1 MGFKNFSLGRR
12 TPAADAATS
21 LAGGPDEPGVAYAAG
36 PEPAPVPPAAAGL
49 GATPLEHLGRW
60 LGRMPFASQ
69 QRLLTVGVVVSLV
82 ALLGSVYLDN
92 RIANNAAAQIEVA
105 GDMLMHSQRLGK
117 AVPVA
122 LLGNAQAFTQLRQ
135 SRDALSGD
143 LKALQQGS
151 DEKRVRATTGAAEPL
166 LQAAMQS
173 WLRSEK
179 SAADVLAQQPV
190 LTTIGQTLQ
199 IFNASNPELLEAAEQ
214 VAAIKLQS
222 GANAREVAASAQL
235 VMLTQRLGKNLN
247 EFLAGEGVNPETAFL
262 LGKDTNT
269 FRETLDGLLNGS
281 EALRLS
287 AAADEETRG
296 YLQQL
301 SQRFE
306 AVQKTTQTILQ
317 NLPGLI
323 AAKRAQQQI
332 FNDNEA
338 LRAELSALQRAYAES
353 ARSRPL
359 TLGATVV
366 SAALTLLCLVGLAA
380 LYLRDSRMRAL
391 EAEARERE
399 AEARRLDE
407 KRNNDNTQKAILQ
420 LMNELQDIADG
431 DLTRQATVTED
442 ITGAIADSV
451 NYTVEELRELVGRVQ
466 QTAGEVTQASGQVQA
481 TSTQLVSTT
490 EEQSRQIRQTGESVV
505 EMADR
510 ITQVSRGA
518 AESANVARA
527 SLSAAEQGQEA
538 VQNAIAGMNDIREQI
553 QETSK
558 RIKRLGESSQEIGE
572 IVELISDI
580 TEQTNVL
587 ALNAAIQAASAGE
600 AGRGFSVVAEEVQRL
615 AERSGEATKQI
626 GALIRTIQTDTQDA
640 VHAMERS
647 TQGVVEGARL
657 SDHAG
662 AALVEIGRVSRQLAE
677 LIEQISQSTSHEA
690 DLATTVARHIE
701 RILQVTEQTTTGTR
715 QTAQSVRQLTLLS
728 EELRNSVSRFK
739 IA

>member
-1 MGFKNFSLGRR
+1 MGFKMFNLGRQAQAGSAAALAVDAAAAPGTR
-12 TPAADAATS
+12 STPARRFPGRLSS
-21 LAGGPDEPGVAYAAG
+21 L
-36 PEPAPVPPAAAGL
+36 
-49 GATPLEHLGRW
+49 
-60 LGRMPFASQ
+60 PFASQ
-69 QRLLTVGVVVSLV
+69 QRALTAGVVLSLA
-82 ALLGSVYLDN
+82 ALLASVYFDN
-92 RIANNAAAQIEVA
+92 RVANNAATQIEIA
-105 GDMLMHSQRLGK
+105 GDMLMHSQRLAK

-122 LLGNAQAFTQLRQ
+122 LLGNAQATTQLRE
-135 SRDALSGD
+135 SKSELAAD
-143 LKALQQGS
+143 LQALQGGS
-151 DEKRVRATTGAAEPL
+151 DTKHVRATSGTAAPL
-166 LQAAMQS
+166 LDQAMES
-173 WLRSEK
+173 WRRTEK
-179 SAADVLAQQPV
+179 SAGDILAQQPT

-199 IFNASNPELLEAAEQ
+199 IFNASNPELLESAEQ

-269 FRETLDGLLNGS
+269 FRETLDGLMNGS

-287 AAADEETRG
+287 AAGDAETRG

-301 SQRFE
+301 SQRFD

-338 LRAELSALQRAYAES
+338 LRGELSALQAAYSEG
-353 ARSRPL
+353 ARMRPL
-359 TLGATVV
+359 TLGATIV
-366 SAALTLLCLVGLAA
+366 SALLTLLFLVGLAA
-380 LYLRDSRMRAL
+380 LYLRDSRARTL

-407 KRNNDNTQKAILQ
+407 KRNNDANQKAILQ

-466 QTAGEVTQASGQVQA
+466 QTAGEVTQASSQVQD
-481 TSTQLVSTT
+481 TSIELVAAS

-527 SLSAAEQGQEA
+527 SLAAAEQGQYA
-538 VQNAIAGMNDIREQI
+538 VQNAIVGMNDIREQI
-553 QETSK
+553 QDTSK

-647 TQGVVEGARL
+647 TQGVVEGAKL
-657 SDHAG
+657 SDNAG

-677 LIEQISQSTSHEA
+677 LIEQISQNTSHEA
-690 DLATTVARHIE
+690 GLATAMARNIE
-701 RILQVTEQTTTGTR
+701 GILQVTEQTSSGTR
-715 QTAQSVRQLTLLS
+715 QTALSVRQLTLLT
-728 EELRNSVSRFK
+728 EELRNSVLRFK

>member
-1 MGFKNFSLGRR
+1 
-12 TPAADAATS
+12 
-21 LAGGPDEPGVAYAAG
+21 
-36 PEPAPVPPAAAGL
+36 
-49 GATPLEHLGRW
+49 
-60 LGRMPFASQ
+60 MPFSSQ

-92 RIANNAAAQIEVA
+92 RIANNAAAQIEIA

-135 SRDALSGD
+135 SKDALAGD
-143 LKALQQGS
+143 LKALQEGS
-151 DEKRVRATTGAAEPL
+151 DEQRVRATTGAAEPL
-166 LQAAMQS
+166 LESAMQS
-173 WLRSEK
+173 WKRSEK

-190 LTTIGQTLQ
+190 LNTIGQTLQ
-199 IFNASNPELLEAAEQ
+199 IFNASNPELLESAEQ

-301 SQRFE
+301 LQRFE

-338 LRAELSALQRAYAES
+338 LRGELSALQRAYAQS
-353 ARSRPL
+353 ARVRPV

-366 SAALTLLCLVGLAA
+366 SAAMTLLCLVALAA
-380 LYLRDSRMRAL
+380 LYLRDSRTRAL
-391 EAEARERE
+391 ERGAR
-399 AEARRLDE
+399 ARGRVPPPGRKAQQRQHPE
-407 KRNNDNTQKAILQ
+407 AILQ

-466 QTAGEVTQASGQVQA
+466 QTAGEVTQASGQVQS

-527 SLSAAEQGQEA
+527 SLSAAEQGQQA
-538 VQNAIAGMNDIREQI
+538 VQNAITGMNDIREQI

-657 SDHAG
+657 SDNAG

-715 QTAQSVRQLTLLS
+715 QTAQSVRQLTLLT

>member
-1 MGFKNFSLGRR
+1 MGFKKISLGRR
-12 TPAADAATS
+12 KAAADAA
-21 LAGGPDEPGVAYAAG
+21 
-36 PEPAPVPPAAAGL
+36 AGL
-49 GATPLEHLGRW
+49 VGDRAGAAPSVRTAPRADGLGRTPLEAVSAL
-60 LGRMPFASQ
+60 LSRMPFSSQ
-69 QRLLTVGVVVSLV
+69 QRALTIGVVVSLV
-82 ALLGSVYLDN
+82 ALLGSVYMDN
-92 RIANNAAAQIEVA
+92 RIANNAAAQIEIS

-117 AVPVA
+117 AAPVA
-122 LLGNAQAFTQLRQ
+122 LLGNMQAFTQLRQ
-135 SRDALSGD
+135 SKEALAAD
-143 LKALQQGS
+143 LQALQAGS
-151 DEKRVRATTGAAEPL
+151 DDRHVRATTGEAQPL
-166 LQAAMQS
+166 LETAISS
-173 WLRSEK
+173 WKRSEK
-179 SAADVLAQQPV
+179 SAADVLAQQAV

-199 IFNASNPELLEAAEQ
+199 VFNASNPELLEAAEQ
-214 VAAIKLQS
+214 VAALKLQS
-222 GANAREVAASAQL
+222 GSNAREVAASAQL

-247 EFLAGEGVNPETAFL
+247 EFLSGEGVNPETAFL

-281 EALRLS
+281 EALRLN
-287 AAADEETRG
+287 AATDAETRG

-301 SQRFE
+301 SQRFD

-332 FNDNEA
+332 FNDNES
-338 LRAELSALQRAYAES
+338 LRGELSALQKSYSEG
-353 ARSRPL
+353 ARFRPV
-359 TLGATVV
+359 TLGAMLV
-366 SAALTLLCLVGLAA
+366 SALATLLCLAGLAS
-380 LYLRDSRMRAL
+380 LYLRDSRLRAV

-399 AEARRLDE
+399 AEARRLEE
-407 KRNNDNTQKAILQ
+407 KRNNDTTQKAILQ

-466 QTAGEVTQASGQVQA
+466 QTAGEVTLASGQVQA
-481 TSTQLVSTT
+481 TSNQLATTT

-505 EMADR
+505 DMADR

-527 SLSAAEQGQEA
+527 SLTAAEQGQQA

-600 AGRGFSVVAEEVQRL
+600 AGRGFTVVAEEVQRL

-640 VHAMERS
+640 VQAMERS

-657 SDHAG
+657 SDNAG
-662 AALVEIGRVSRQLAE
+662 AALQEIGRVSRQLAE
-677 LIEQISQSTSHEA
+677 LIEQISRSTSHEA
-690 DLATTVARHIE
+690 DLAGGVARHIE
-701 RILQVTEQTTTGTR
+701 RILQATEQTTAGTR
-715 QTAQSVRQLTLLS
+715 QTANSVRDLTQLT

>member
-1 MGFKNFSLGRR
+1 MGFKKISLGRR
-12 TPAADAATS
+12 TPTAK
-21 LAGGPDEPGVAYAAG
+21 
-36 PEPAPVPPAAAGL
+36 AAAGL
-49 GATPLEHLGRW
+49 VKGQGAAFADGAASAPARADGLGRTPFEQASAW
-60 LGRMPFASQ
+60 LGRMPFSSQ
-69 QRLLTVGVVVSLV
+69 QRVLTAGVVVSLLG
-82 ALLGSVYLDN
+82 LLGSVYLDN
-92 RIANNAAAQIEVA
+92 RIANNAAAQIQIA

-122 LLGNAQAFTQLRQ
+122 LLGNAQAFKQLRQ
-135 SRDALSGD
+135 SKEALATD
-143 LKALQQGS
+143 LQALEQGS
-151 DEKRVRATTGAAEPL
+151 DEKHVRATSGAAAPL
-166 LQAAMQS
+166 LETAMSS
-173 WLRSEK
+173 WKRSEK
-179 SAADVLAQQPV
+179 SAADVLAQQAV
-190 LTTIGQTLQ
+190 LTTIGHTLQ
-199 IFNASNPELLEAAEQ
+199 IFNASNPELLESAEQ
-214 VAAIKLQS
+214 VAAIKLQT
-222 GANAREVAASAQL
+222 GANSREVAASAQL

-247 EFLAGEGVNPETAFL
+247 EFLSGEGVNPETAFL

-287 AAADEETRG
+287 AATDPETRG

-332 FNDNEA
+332 FNDNEG
-338 LRAELSALQRAYAES
+338 LRGELDALQHAYAES
-353 ARSRPL
+353 ARFRPV
-359 TLGATVV
+359 TLGATVI
-366 SAALTLLCLVGLAA
+366 SALLTLLCLAGLAA

-399 AEARRLDE
+399 ADARRLDE
-407 KRNNDNTQKAILQ
+407 KRNNDATQKAILQ

-481 TSTQLVSTT
+481 TSNQLVATT

-505 EMADR
+505 DMADR

-527 SLSAAEQGQEA
+527 SLSAAEQGQVA
-538 VQNAIAGMNDIREQI
+538 VQNAIAGMNDIRDQI

-600 AGRGFSVVAEEVQRL
+600 AGRGFTVVAEEVQRL

-657 SDHAG
+657 SDNAG
-662 AALVEIGRVSRQLAE
+662 TALQEIGRVSRQLAE

-690 DLATTVARHIE
+690 ELATTVARHIE
-701 RILQVTEQTTTGTR
+701 RILKVTEQTSTGTR
-715 QTAQSVRQLTLLS
+715 QTAQSVRQLTLLT
-728 EELRNSVSRFK
+728 EELRNSVLRFR

>member
-12 TPAADAATS
+12 GPVAAAAEMAVNAGAPAARSTPAERIADR
-21 LAGGPDEPGVAYAAG
+21 
-36 PEPAPVPPAAAGL
+36 
-49 GATPLEHLGRW
+49 LGRI
-60 LGRMPFASQ
+60 PFASQ
-69 QRLLTVGVVVSLV
+69 QRALTGGVMLSLV
-82 ALLGSVYLDN
+82 ALLVSVYADN
-92 RIANNAAAQIEVA
+92 REANNGAAQIEIA
-105 GDMLMHSQRLGK
+105 GDMLMHSQRLAK

-135 SRDALSGD
+135 SREELAGD
-143 LKALQQGS
+143 LQALQNGS
-151 DEKRVRATTGAAEPL
+151 DTKHVRASSGAAVPL
-166 LQAAMQS
+166 LEKATES
-173 WLRSEK
+173 WRRTEK
-179 SAADVLAQQPV
+179 SAGDVLAQLPT
-190 LTTIGQTLQ
+190 LITIGQTLQ
-199 IFNASNPELLEAAEQ
+199 IFNASNPELLESAEQ

-287 AAADEETRG
+287 AAGDAETRT

-301 SQRFE
+301 SQRFD

-338 LRAELSALQRAYAES
+338 LRGELSQLQAAYAEG
-353 ARSRPL
+353 ARVRPL
-359 TLGATVV
+359 TLGATIV
-366 SAALTLLCLVGLAA
+366 SAALTLLFLAGLAA
-380 LYLRDSRMRAL
+380 LYLRDSRAKAL
-391 EAEARERE
+391 EAEAREHE
-399 AEARRLDE
+399 ADARRLDE
-407 KRNNDNTQKAILQ
+407 KRNNDATQKAILQ

-431 DLTRQATVTED
+431 DLTKQATVTED

-466 QTAGEVTQASGQVQA
+466 QTAGEVTQASGQVQD
-481 TSTQLVSTT
+481 TSIELVAAS

-527 SLSAAEQGQEA
+527 SLAAAEQGQHA
-538 VQNAIAGMNDIREQI
+538 VQNAILGMNDIREQI
-553 QETSK
+553 QDTSK

-647 TQGVVEGARL
+647 TQGVVEGAKL
-657 SDHAG
+657 SDNAG

-677 LIEQISQSTSHEA
+677 LIEQISQTTSHEA
-690 DLATTVARHIE
+690 GLATAVARNIE
-701 RILQVTEQTTTGTR
+701 GILQVTEQTSSGTR
-715 QTAQSVRQLTLLS
+715 QTALSVRQLTLLT
-728 EELRNSVSRFK
+728 EELRNSVLRFK

>member
-1 MGFKNFSLGRR
+1 MGFKTFSQGRR
-12 TPAADAATS
+12 TAAAEAAAEAAGHGGAVAGTHAAT
-21 LAGGPDEPGVAYAAG
+21 G
-36 PEPAPVPPAAAGL
+36 GL
-49 GATPLEHLGRW
+49 GRTPMDKITEW
-60 LGRMPFASQ
+60 LAHIPFSSQ
-69 QRLLTVGVVVSLV
+69 QRALTVGVVVSLV
-82 ALLGSVYLDN
+82 ALLTSVYLDN
-92 RIANNAAAQIEVA
+92 RQANNGAAQIEIA

-135 SRDALSGD
+135 SKEELAADLLALKDGSG
-143 LKALQQGS
+143 
-151 DEKRVRATTGAAEPL
+151 EKHVRATSGAAEPL
-166 LQAAMQS
+166 LETATTS
-173 WLRSEK
+173 WKRTEK
-179 SAADVLAQQPV
+179 NAADVLAQQPI

-214 VAAIKLQS
+214 VAAIKLQA

-269 FRETLDGLLNGS
+269 FRETLDGLLGGS

-287 AAADEETRG
+287 AATDPETRS
-296 YLQQL
+296 YLEQL

-306 AVQKTTQTILQ
+306 AVQSTTQTILQ

-338 LRAELSALQRAYAES
+338 LRGELASLQSAYAES
-353 ARSRPL
+353 ARFRPV
-359 TLGATVV
+359 TLGATIV
-366 SAALTLLCLVGLAA
+366 SALLTLLCLAGLAA
-380 LYLRDSRMRAL
+380 LYLRDSRVRAL

-399 AEARRLDE
+399 AESRRLDE
-407 KRNNDNTQKAILQ
+407 KRNNDATQKAILQ

-466 QTAGEVTQASGQVQA
+466 QTAGEVTQASGQVQE
-481 TSTQLVSTT
+481 TSNELASTT

-527 SLSAAEQGQEA
+527 SLAAAEQGQQA

-553 QETSK
+553 QDTSK

-657 SDHAG
+657 SDNAG

-677 LIEQISQSTSHEA
+677 LIEQISQTTSHEA
-690 DLATTVARHIE
+690 GLATNVAHHIE
-701 RILQVTEQTTTGTR
+701 HILQVTEETTAGTR
-715 QTAQSVRQLTLLS
+715 QTAHSVRQLTALT

>member
-1 MGFKNFSLGRR
+1 MGFKMFSLGRQA
-12 TPAADAATS
+12 PAAGAAELAADAA
-21 LAGGPDEPGVAYAAG
+21 AA
-36 PEPAPVPPAAAGL
+36 PSTRSTPAETL
-49 GATPLEHLGRW
+49 SGR
-60 LGRMPFASQ
+60 LSRIPFASQ
-69 QRLLTVGVVVSLV
+69 QRALTIGVVLSLA
-82 ALLGSVYLDN
+82 ALLASVYFDN
-92 RIANNAAAQIEVA
+92 READNGAAQIEIA
-105 GDMLMHSQRLGK
+105 GDMLMHSQRLAK

-135 SRDALSGD
+135 SKSELAGD
-143 LKALQQGS
+143 LQALQNGS
-151 DEKRVRATTGAAEPL
+151 DAKHVRATGAAAAPL
-166 LQAAMQS
+166 LEKAMES
-173 WLRSEK
+173 WQRTEK
-179 SAADVLAQQPV
+179 SAGDVLAQQPT

-199 IFNASNPELLEAAEQ
+199 IFNASNPELLESAEQ

-269 FRETLDGLLNGS
+269 FRETLDGLMNGS

-287 AAADEETRG
+287 AAGDAETRG

-301 SQRFE
+301 SQRFD

-338 LRAELSALQRAYAES
+338 LRGELSALQAAYAQG
-353 ARSRPL
+353 ARVRPL
-359 TLGATVV
+359 TLGATIV
-366 SAALTLLCLVGLAA
+366 SALLTLLFLAGLAA
-380 LYLRDSRMRAL
+380 LYLRDSRARTL

-407 KRNNDNTQKAILQ
+407 KRNNDATQKAILQ

-431 DLTRQATVTED
+431 DLTKQATVTED

-466 QTAGEVTQASGQVQA
+466 QTAGEVTQASGQVQD
-481 TSTQLVSTT
+481 TSTELVAAS

-527 SLSAAEQGQEA
+527 SLAAAEQGQHA
-538 VQNAIAGMNDIREQI
+538 VQNAIVGMNDIREQI
-553 QETSK
+553 QDTSK

-647 TQGVVEGARL
+647 TQGVVEGAKL
-657 SDHAG
+657 SDNAG

-677 LIEQISQSTSHEA
+677 LIEQISQTTSHEA
-690 DLATTVARHIE
+690 GLATAVARNIE
-701 RILQVTEQTTTGTR
+701 GILQVTEQTSSGTR
-715 QTAQSVRQLTLLS
+715 QTALSVRQLTLLT
-728 EELRNSVSRFK
+728 EELRNSVLRFK

>member
-1 MGFKNFSLGRR
+1 MGFKMFSLGRQA
-12 TPAADAATS
+12 PAAGAAELAADAA
-21 LAGGPDEPGVAYAAG
+21 AA
-36 PEPAPVPPAAAGL
+36 PSKRSTPAETL
-49 GATPLEHLGRW
+49 SGR
-60 LGRMPFASQ
+60 LSRIPFASQ
-69 QRLLTVGVVVSLV
+69 QRALTTGVVVSLA
-82 ALLGSVYLDN
+82 ALLASVYFDN
-92 RIANNAAAQIEVA
+92 REANNGAAQIEIA
-105 GDMLMHSQRLGK
+105 GDMLMHSQRLAK

-135 SRDALSGD
+135 SKSELAGD
-143 LKALQQGS
+143 LQALQNGS
-151 DEKRVRATTGAAEPL
+151 DAKHVRATGAAAAPL
-166 LQAAMQS
+166 LEKAMES
-173 WLRSEK
+173 WQRTEK
-179 SAADVLAQQPV
+179 SAGDVLAQQPT

-199 IFNASNPELLEAAEQ
+199 IFNASNPELLESAEQ

-269 FRETLDGLLNGS
+269 FRETLDGLINGS

-287 AAADEETRG
+287 AAGDAETRG

-301 SQRFE
+301 SQRFD

-338 LRAELSALQRAYAES
+338 LRGELSALQAAYAQG
-353 ARSRPL
+353 ARMRPL
-359 TLGATVV
+359 TLGATIV
-366 SAALTLLCLVGLAA
+366 SALLTLLFLAGLAA
-380 LYLRDSRMRAL
+380 LYLRDSRARTL

-407 KRNNDNTQKAILQ
+407 KRNNDATQKAILQ

-431 DLTRQATVTED
+431 DLTKQATVTED

-466 QTAGEVTQASGQVQA
+466 QTAGEVTQASGQVQD
-481 TSTQLVSTT
+481 TSTELVAAS
-490 EEQSRQIRQTGESVV
+490 EEQSRRIRQTGESVV

-527 SLSAAEQGQEA
+527 SLAAAEQGQHA
-538 VQNAIAGMNDIREQI
+538 VQNAIVGMNDIREQI
-553 QETSK
+553 QDTSK

-647 TQGVVEGARL
+647 TQGVVEGAKL
-657 SDHAG
+657 SDNAG

-677 LIEQISQSTSHEA
+677 LIEQISQTTSHEA
-690 DLATTVARHIE
+690 GLATAVARNIE
-701 RILQVTEQTTTGTR
+701 GILQVTEQTSSGTR
-715 QTAQSVRQLTLLS
+715 QTALSVRQLTLLT
-728 EELRNSVSRFK
+728 EELRNSVLRFK

>member
-1 MGFKNFSLGRR
+1 MGIKKISLGRR
-12 TPAADAATS
+12 
-21 LAGGPDEPGVAYAAG
+21 G
-36 PEPAPVPPAAAGL
+36 AAAGAAQAPA
-49 GATPLEHLGRW
+49 GIGPGSVFAQRKGQNGLGRTPVEQMSSW
-60 LGRMPFASQ
+60 LTRMPFASQ
-69 QRLLTVGVVVSLV
+69 QRVLTGGVVVSLL
-82 ALLGSVYLDN
+82 ALLASVYLDN
-92 RIANNAAAQIEVA
+92 RQATNGAAQIEIA
-105 GDMLMHSQRLGK
+105 GNMLMHSQRLGK

-135 SRDALSGD
+135 SKEELAAD
-143 LKALQQGS
+143 LQALQDGS
-151 DEKRVRATTGAAEPL
+151 DERHVRATTGAAQPL
-166 LQAAMQS
+166 LDRAIES
-173 WLRSEK
+173 WKRSEK
-179 SAADVLAQQPV
+179 SAGDVLAQQPI
-190 LTTIGQTLQ
+190 LTQIGQTLQ

-214 VAAIKLQS
+214 VAAIKLQAGS
-222 GANAREVAASAQL
+222 NAREVAASAQL

-247 EFLAGEGVNPETAFL
+247 EFLSGEGVNPETAFL

-281 EALRLS
+281 EPLRLS
-287 AAADEETRG
+287 AAADAETRT

-332 FNDNEA
+332 FNENEA
-338 LRAELSALQRAYAES
+338 LRGELGTLQTAYAEA
-353 ARSRPL
+353 ARFRPW
-359 TLGATVV
+359 TLGAMIV
-366 SAALTLLCLVGLAA
+366 SALATLLFLGGLAA
-380 LYLRDSRMRAL
+380 LYLRDSRLRAV
-391 EAEARERE
+391 EAESRERE
-399 AEARRLDE
+399 AEARRMEE
-407 KRNNDNTQKAILQ
+407 KRTNDATQKAILQ

-466 QTAGEVTQASGQVQA
+466 QTAGEVQTASSQVQE
-481 TSTQLVSTT
+481 TSVQLAATT

-527 SLSAAEQGQEA
+527 SLSAAEQGQHA

-657 SDHAG
+657 SDNAG

-677 LIEQISQSTSHEA
+677 LIEQISQTTSHEA
-690 DLATTVARHIE
+690 DLATNVARHIE
-701 RILQVTEQTTTGTR
+701 GILQVTAQTTAGTR
-715 QTAQSVRQLTLLS
+715 HTASSVRQLTALT

>member
-1 MGFKNFSLGRR
+1 MGFKMFSLGRQA
-12 TPAADAATS
+12 PAAGAAELAADAA
-21 LAGGPDEPGVAYAAG
+21 AA
-36 PEPAPVPPAAAGL
+36 PSKRSTPAETL
-49 GATPLEHLGRW
+49 SGR
-60 LGRMPFASQ
+60 LSRIPFASQ
-69 QRLLTVGVVVSLV
+69 QRALTTGVVVSLA
-82 ALLGSVYLDN
+82 ALLASVYFDN
-92 RIANNAAAQIEVA
+92 REANNGAAQIEIA
-105 GDMLMHSQRLGK
+105 GDMLMHSQRLAK

-135 SRDALSGD
+135 SKSELAGD
-143 LKALQQGS
+143 LQALQNGS
-151 DEKRVRATTGAAEPL
+151 DAKHVRATGAAAAPL
-166 LQAAMQS
+166 LEKAMES
-173 WLRSEK
+173 WQRTEK
-179 SAADVLAQQPV
+179 SAGDVLAQQPT

-199 IFNASNPELLEAAEQ
+199 IFNASNPELLESAEQ

-269 FRETLDGLLNGS
+269 FRETLDGLINGS

-287 AAADEETRG
+287 AAGDAETRG

-301 SQRFE
+301 SQRFD

-338 LRAELSALQRAYAES
+338 LRGELSELQAAYAQG
-353 ARSRPL
+353 ARMRPL
-359 TLGATVV
+359 TLGATIV
-366 SAALTLLCLVGLAA
+366 SALLTLLFLAGLAA
-380 LYLRDSRMRAL
+380 LYLRDSRARTL

-407 KRNNDNTQKAILQ
+407 KRNNDATQKAILQ

-431 DLTRQATVTED
+431 DLTKQATVTED

-466 QTAGEVTQASGQVQA
+466 QTAGEVTQASGQVQD
-481 TSTQLVSTT
+481 TSTELVAAS

-527 SLSAAEQGQEA
+527 SLAAAEQGQHA
-538 VQNAIAGMNDIREQI
+538 VQNAIVGMNDIREQI
-553 QETSK
+553 QDTSK

-647 TQGVVEGARL
+647 TQGVVEGAKL
-657 SDHAG
+657 SDNAG

-677 LIEQISQSTSHEA
+677 LIEQISQTTSHEA
-690 DLATTVARHIE
+690 GLATAVARNIE
-701 RILQVTEQTTTGTR
+701 GILQVTEQTSSGTR
-715 QTAQSVRQLTLLS
+715 QTALSVRQLTLLT
-728 EELRNSVSRFK
+728 EELRNSVLRFK

>member
-1 MGFKNFSLGRR
+1 MGFKNISLGRR
-12 TPAADAATS
+12 APVAAAAEMAVNAAAPADRSTPAGRIADRLS
-21 LAGGPDEPGVAYAAG
+21 
-36 PEPAPVPPAAAGL
+36 
-49 GATPLEHLGRW
+49 RI
-60 LGRMPFASQ
+60 PFASQ
-69 QRLLTVGVVVSLV
+69 QRALTGGVVLSLV
-82 ALLGSVYLDN
+82 ALLASVYADN
-92 RIANNAAAQIEVA
+92 REANNGAAQIEIA
-105 GDMLMHSQRLGK
+105 GDMLMHSQRLAK

-122 LLGNAQAFTQLRQ
+122 LLGNAQGFAQLRQ
-135 SRDALSGD
+135 SKAELAGD
-143 LKALQQGS
+143 LQSLQNGNG
-151 DEKRVRATTGAAEPL
+151 EKHVRATGGAAAPL
-166 LQAAMQS
+166 LEKAIES
-173 WLRSEK
+173 WRRTEK
-179 SAADVLAQQPV
+179 SAGDVLAQQPT

-199 IFNASNPELLEAAEQ
+199 IFNASNPELLESAEQ
-214 VAAIKLQS
+214 VAALKLQG

-281 EALRLS
+281 EALRL
-287 AAADEETRG
+287 AATGDAETRT

-301 SQRFE
+301 SQRFD

-338 LRAELSALQRAYAES
+338 LRGELSQLQAAYAEG
-353 ARSRPL
+353 ARVRPL
-359 TLGATVV
+359 TLGATIV
-366 SAALTLLCLVGLAA
+366 SAVLTLLFLAGLAA
-380 LYLRDSRMRAL
+380 LYLRDSRVRAR

-399 AEARRLDE
+399 ADARRLEE
-407 KRNNDNTQKAILQ
+407 KRTNDATQKAILQ

-431 DLTRQATVTED
+431 DLTKQATVTED

-466 QTAGEVTQASGQVQA
+466 LTAGEVTQASGQVQD
-481 TSTQLVSTT
+481 TSTQLVAAS

-527 SLSAAEQGQEA
+527 SLAAAEQGQYA

-553 QETSK
+553 QDTSK

-647 TQGVVEGARL
+647 TQGVVEGAKL
-657 SDHAG
+657 SDNAG

-677 LIEQISQSTSHEA
+677 LIEQISQTTSHEA
-690 DLATTVARHIE
+690 GLATAVARNIE
-701 RILQVTEQTTTGTR
+701 GILQVTEQTSSGTR
-715 QTAQSVRQLTLLS
+715 QTALSVRQLTLLT
-728 EELRNSVSRFK
+728 EELRNSVLRFK

>member
-1 MGFKNFSLGRR
+1 MGLKNFSLGRQ
-12 TPAADAATS
+12 TPAADAAG
-21 LAGGPDEPGVAYAAG
+21 AMAAQ
-36 PEPAPVPPAAAGL
+36 APQSTVMAAARADGL
-49 GATPLEHLGRW
+49 GLTPIEQVSGW
-60 LGRMPFASQ
+60 LQSMPFNSR
-69 QRLLTVGVVVSLV
+69 QRTLSIGLVVSLA

-92 RIANNAAAQIEVA
+92 RQANNGAAQIQIS
-105 GDMLMHSQRLGK
+105 GDMLMHSQRLAK

-122 LLGNAQAFTQLRQ
+122 LLGNPQAFTQLKQ
-135 SRDALSGD
+135 SKDQLAGD
-143 LKALQQGS
+143 LKALHDGS
-151 DEKRVRATTGAAEPL
+151 DDKHVRATGGDALPL
-166 LQAAMQS
+166 LDTAIKT
-173 WLRSEK
+173 WTRSEK
-179 SAADVLAQQPV
+179 SAADIIAQEPT
-190 LTTIGQTLQ
+190 LTTVGKTLQ
-199 IFNASNPELLEAAEQ
+199 VFNASNPELLESAEQ
-214 VAAIKLQS
+214 VAAAKLQS
-222 GANAREVAASAQL
+222 GANTREVAASAQL

-287 AAADEETRG
+287 PTTDPDTRA
-296 YLQQL
+296 YLKQL
-301 SQRFE
+301 SERFE
-306 AVQKTTQTILQ
+306 SVQKTTQTILK

-332 FNDNEA
+332 FNDSEG
-338 LRAELSALQRAYAES
+338 LRTDLAALQNAYGES
-353 ARSRPL
+353 ARFRPL
-359 TLGATVV
+359 TLTATVV
-366 SAALTLLCLVGLAA
+366 SALATLLCLGALAA
-380 LYLRDSRMRAL
+380 LYLRDSRVRAL

-399 AEARRLDE
+399 AESRRLDE
-407 KRNNDNTQKAILQ
+407 KRNNDTTQKAILQ

-466 QTAGEVTQASGQVQA
+466 MTSEEVTQASGQVQQ
-481 TSTQLVSTT
+481 TSDELASTT

-527 SLSAAEQGQEA
+527 SLSAAEQGQLA

-657 SDHAG
+657 SDNAG

-677 LIEQISQSTSHEA
+677 LIEQISQTTSHEA
-690 DLATTVARHIE
+690 DLASNVARHIE
-701 RILQVTEQTTTGTR
+701 RILEVTEQTSSGTR
-715 QTAQSVRQLTLLS
+715 QTAQSVRQLNTLT
-728 EELRNSVSRFK
+728 EELRNSVLRFK

>member
-1 MGFKNFSLGRR
+1 MGFKKISLGRR
-12 TPAADAATS
+12 TPAAS
-21 LAGGPDEPGVAYAAG
+21 
-36 PEPAPVPPAAAGL
+36 AAAGL
-49 GATPLEHLGRW
+49 VEDRAGAGMRGNGLGRTPVDAVAAW
-60 LGRMPFASQ
+60 LERMPFSSQ
-69 QRLLTVGVVVSLV
+69 QRALTIGVVVSLV
-82 ALLGSVYLDN
+82 ALLGSVYMDN
-92 RIANNAAAQIEVA
+92 RIANNAAAQIEVS

-117 AVPVA
+117 AAPVA
-122 LLGNAQAFTQLRQ
+122 LLGNVQAFTQLRQ
-135 SRDALSGD
+135 SKEALAED
-143 LKALQQGS
+143 LQALLAGS
-151 DEKRVRATTGAAEPL
+151 DAKQVRATTGAAQPL
-166 LQAAMQS
+166 LETAISS
-173 WLRSEK
+173 WKRSEK

-199 IFNASNPELLEAAEQ
+199 VFNASNPELLEAAEQ
-214 VAAIKLQS
+214 VAALKLQS
-222 GANAREVAASAQL
+222 GSNSREVAASAQL

-247 EFLAGEGVNPETAFL
+247 EFLSGEGVNPETAFL

-281 EALRLS
+281 EALRLN
-287 AAADEETRG
+287 AASDAETRS

-301 SQRFE
+301 SQRFD

-338 LRAELSALQRAYAES
+338 LRGELSALQKAYAEA
-353 ARSRPL
+353 ARYRPV

-366 SAALTLLCLVGLAA
+366 SALMTLLCLAGLAA
-380 LYLRDSRMRAL
+380 LYLRDSRLRAL

-399 AEARRLDE
+399 AETRRLEE
-407 KRNNDNTQKAILQ
+407 KRNNDTTQKAILQ

-466 QTAGEVTQASGQVQA
+466 QTAGEVTLASGQVQA
-481 TSTQLVSTT
+481 TSNQLAATT

-505 EMADR
+505 DMADR

-527 SLSAAEQGQEA
+527 SLTAAEQGQQA

-600 AGRGFSVVAEEVQRL
+600 AGRGFTVVAEEVQRL

-657 SDHAG
+657 SDNAG
-662 AALVEIGRVSRQLAE
+662 TALQEIGRVSRQLAE
-677 LIEQISQSTSHEA
+677 LIEQISRSTSHEA
-690 DLATTVARHIE
+690 DLAGGVARHIE
-701 RILQVTEQTTTGTR
+701 RILQATEQTTAGTR
-715 QTAQSVRQLTLLS
+715 QTASSVRELTQLT

>member
-1 MGFKNFSLGRR
+1 MGFKRFRLGRQ
-12 TPAADAATS
+12 AQ
-21 LAGGPDEPGVAYAAG
+21 VAQAAG
-36 PEPAPVPPAAAGL
+36 MAVDGAAVAPALATPGGL
-49 GATPLEHLGRW
+49 GTTPVERVAAW
-60 LGRMPFASQ
+60 LRNVPFASQ
-69 QRLLTVGVVVSLV
+69 QRALTIGLVVSLA

-92 RIANNAAAQIEVA
+92 RQANNGAAQIEIA
-105 GDMLMHSQRLGK
+105 GDTLMHSQRLAK
-117 AVPVA
+117 AVPNA
-122 LLGNAQAFTQLRQ
+122 LLGNPQAFVQLRQ
-135 SRDALSGD
+135 SREQLAAD
-143 LKALQQGS
+143 LQALQEGS
-151 DEKRVRATTGAAEPL
+151 AERNVRATSGAAEPL
-166 LQAAMQS
+166 LQTAIDS
-173 WLRSEK
+173 WKRSEK
-179 SAADVLAQQPV
+179 SAGDVLAQKPT

-199 IFNASNPELLEAAEQ
+199 IFNASNPELLESAEQ

-287 AAADEETRG
+287 AAGDAETRS
-296 YLQQL
+296 YLEQL
-301 SQRFE
+301 SQRFD
-306 AVQKTTQTILQ
+306 AVQKTTQTILG

-338 LRAELSALQRAYAES
+338 LRGDLAALQGAYVQA
-353 ARSRPL
+353 ARSRPA
-359 TLGATVV
+359 TLAATVA
-366 SAALTLLCLVGLAA
+366 SALLTLLCLGGLVA
-380 LYLRDSRMRAL
+380 LYLRDSRVRAS
-391 EAEARERE
+391 EAEAREHE

-407 KRNNDNTQKAILQ
+407 KRNNDGTQKAILQ

-451 NYTVEELRELVGRVQ
+451 NYTVEELRELVRRVQ
-466 QTAGEVTQASGQVQA
+466 QTAGEVSQASDQMQE
-481 TSTQLVSTT
+481 TSTHLAAAA

-527 SLSAAEQGQEA
+527 SLSAAEQGQHA

-553 QETSK
+553 QDTSK

-647 TQGVVEGARL
+647 TQGVVEGAKL
-657 SDHAG
+657 SDNAG
-662 AALVEIGRVSRQLAE
+662 AALQEIGRVSRQLAE
-677 LIEQISQSTSHEA
+677 LIEQISQTTSHEA
-690 DLATTVARHIE
+690 GLAGAVARNIE
-701 RILQVTEQTTTGTR
+701 SILQVTEETSAGTR
-715 QTAQSVRQLTLLS
+715 QTSVSVRQLTLLT

-739 IA
+739 IG

>member
-1 MGFKNFSLGRR
+1 MGFKKISLGRR
-12 TPAADAATS
+12 KPAADAA
-21 LAGGPDEPGVAYAAG
+21 
-36 PEPAPVPPAAAGL
+36 AGL
-49 GATPLEHLGRW
+49 VGDPAGAAPSASTAPRADGLGRTPLEAVSAL
-60 LGRMPFASQ
+60 LSRMPFSSQ
-69 QRLLTVGVVVSLV
+69 QRALTIGVVVSLV
-82 ALLGSVYLDN
+82 ALLGSVYMDN
-92 RIANNAAAQIEVA
+92 RIANNAAAQIEIS

-117 AVPVA
+117 AAPVA
-122 LLGNAQAFTQLRQ
+122 LLGNMQAFTQLRQ
-135 SRDALSGD
+135 SKEALAAD
-143 LKALQQGS
+143 LQALQAGS
-151 DEKRVRATTGAAEPL
+151 DDRHVRATTGEAQPL
-166 LQAAMQS
+166 LETAISS
-173 WLRSEK
+173 WKRSEK
-179 SAADVLAQQPV
+179 SAADVLAQQAV

-199 IFNASNPELLEAAEQ
+199 VFNASNPELLEAAEQ
-214 VAAIKLQS
+214 VAALKLQS
-222 GANAREVAASAQL
+222 GSNAREVAASAQL

-247 EFLAGEGVNPETAFL
+247 EFLSGEGVNPETAFL

-281 EALRLS
+281 EALRLN
-287 AAADEETRG
+287 AATDAETRG

-301 SQRFE
+301 SQRFD

-332 FNDNEA
+332 FNDNES
-338 LRAELSALQRAYAES
+338 LRGELSALQKSYSEG
-353 ARSRPL
+353 ARFRPV
-359 TLGATVV
+359 TLGAMLV
-366 SAALTLLCLVGLAA
+366 SALATLLCLAGLAS
-380 LYLRDSRMRAL
+380 LYLRDSRLRAV

-399 AEARRLDE
+399 AEARRLEE
-407 KRNNDNTQKAILQ
+407 KRNNDTTQKAILQ

-466 QTAGEVTQASGQVQA
+466 QTAGEVTLASGQVQA
-481 TSTQLVSTT
+481 TSNQLATTT

-505 EMADR
+505 DMADR

-527 SLSAAEQGQEA
+527 SLTAAEQGQQA

-600 AGRGFSVVAEEVQRL
+600 AGRGFTVVAEEVQRL

-657 SDHAG
+657 SDNAG
-662 AALVEIGRVSRQLAE
+662 AALQEIGRVSRQLAE
-677 LIEQISQSTSHEA
+677 LIEQISRSTSHEA
-690 DLATTVARHIE
+690 DLAGGVARHIE
-701 RILQVTEQTTTGTR
+701 RILQATEQTTAGTR
-715 QTAQSVRQLTLLS
+715 QTANSVRDLTQLT

>member
-1 MGFKNFSLGRR
+1 MGFKMFSLGRQA
-12 TPAADAATS
+12 PAAGAAELAADAA
-21 LAGGPDEPGVAYAAG
+21 AA
-36 PEPAPVPPAAAGL
+36 PSTRSTPAETL
-49 GATPLEHLGRW
+49 SGR
-60 LGRMPFASQ
+60 LSRIPFASQ
-69 QRLLTVGVVVSLV
+69 QRALTTGVVVSLA
-82 ALLGSVYLDN
+82 ALLASVYFDN
-92 RIANNAAAQIEVA
+92 REANNGAAQIEIA
-105 GDMLMHSQRLGK
+105 GDMLMHSQRLAK

-135 SRDALSGD
+135 SKSELADD
-143 LKALQQGS
+143 LQALQNGS
-151 DEKRVRATTGAAEPL
+151 DAKHVRATGAAAAPL
-166 LQAAMQS
+166 LEKAMES
-173 WLRSEK
+173 WQRTEK
-179 SAADVLAQQPV
+179 SAGDVLAQQPT

-199 IFNASNPELLEAAEQ
+199 IFNASNPELLESAEQ

-269 FRETLDGLLNGS
+269 FRETLDGLMNGS

-287 AAADEETRG
+287 AAGDAETRG

-301 SQRFE
+301 SQRFD

-338 LRAELSALQRAYAES
+338 LRGELSALQAAYAQG
-353 ARSRPL
+353 ARMRPL
-359 TLGATVV
+359 TLGATIV
-366 SAALTLLCLVGLAA
+366 SALLTLLFLAGLAA
-380 LYLRDSRMRAL
+380 LYLRDSRARTL

-407 KRNNDNTQKAILQ
+407 KRNNDVTQKAILQ

-431 DLTRQATVTED
+431 DLTKQATVTED

-466 QTAGEVTQASGQVQA
+466 QTAGEVTQASGQVQD
-481 TSTQLVSTT
+481 TSTELVAAS

-527 SLSAAEQGQEA
+527 SLAAAEQGQHA
-538 VQNAIAGMNDIREQI
+538 VQNAIVGMNGIREQI
-553 QETSK
+553 QDTSK

-647 TQGVVEGARL
+647 TQGVVEGAKL
-657 SDHAG
+657 SDNAG

-677 LIEQISQSTSHEA
+677 LIEQISQTTSHEA
-690 DLATTVARHIE
+690 GLATAVARNIE
-701 RILQVTEQTTTGTR
+701 GILQVTEQTSSGTR
-715 QTAQSVRQLTLLS
+715 QTALSVRQLTLLT
-728 EELRNSVSRFK
+728 EELRNSVLRFK

>member
-1 MGFKNFSLGRR
+1 MGFKMFNLGRQAQVASAAEPAVNAAAAPGTR
-12 TPAADAATS
+12 STPARRFTDRLS
-21 LAGGPDEPGVAYAAG
+21 RL
-36 PEPAPVPPAAAGL
+36 
-49 GATPLEHLGRW
+49 
-60 LGRMPFASQ
+60 PFASQ
-69 QRLLTVGVVVSLV
+69 QRALTAGVVLSLT
-82 ALLGSVYLDN
+82 ALLASVYFDN
-92 RIANNAAAQIEVA
+92 REANNGAAQIEIA
-105 GDMLMHSQRLGK
+105 GDMLMHSQRLAK

-122 LLGNAQAFTQLRQ
+122 LLGNLQAFTQLRQ
-135 SRDALSGD
+135 SKSELAGD
-143 LKALQQGS
+143 LQALQNGS
-151 DEKRVRATTGAAEPL
+151 DAKHVRATGGAAAPL
-166 LQAAMQS
+166 LEKAMES
-173 WLRSEK
+173 WQRTEK
-179 SAADVLAQQPV
+179 SAGDVLAQQPT

-199 IFNASNPELLEAAEQ
+199 IFNASNPELLESAEQ

-269 FRETLDGLLNGS
+269 FRETLDGLMNGS

-287 AAADEETRG
+287 AAGDAETRG

-301 SQRFE
+301 SQRFD

-338 LRAELSALQRAYAES
+338 LRGELSALQAAYAEG
-353 ARSRPL
+353 ARVRPL
-359 TLGATVV
+359 TLGATIV
-366 SAALTLLCLVGLAA
+366 SALLTLLFLAGLAA
-380 LYLRDSRMRAL
+380 LYLRDSRARTL

-407 KRNNDNTQKAILQ
+407 KRNNDATQKAILQ

-431 DLTRQATVTED
+431 DLTKQATVTED

-466 QTAGEVTQASGQVQA
+466 QTAGEVTQASSQVQD
-481 TSTQLVSTT
+481 TSTELVAAS

-527 SLSAAEQGQEA
+527 SLAAAEQGQYA
-538 VQNAIAGMNDIREQI
+538 VQNAIVGMNDIREQI
-553 QETSK
+553 QDTSK

-647 TQGVVEGARL
+647 TQGVVEGAKL
-657 SDHAG
+657 SDNAG

-677 LIEQISQSTSHEA
+677 LIEQISQTTSHEA
-690 DLATTVARHIE
+690 GLATAVARNIE
-701 RILQVTEQTTTGTR
+701 GILHVTEQTSSGTR
-715 QTAQSVRQLTLLS
+715 QTALSVRQLTLLT
-728 EELRNSVSRFK
+728 EELRNSVLRFK

>member
-1 MGFKNFSLGRR
+1 MGFKMFNLGRQAQMASAAEPAVNAAAAPGTR
-12 TPAADAATS
+12 STPARRFSDRLS
-21 LAGGPDEPGVAYAAG
+21 RL
-36 PEPAPVPPAAAGL
+36 
-49 GATPLEHLGRW
+49 
-60 LGRMPFASQ
+60 PFASQ
-69 QRLLTVGVVVSLV
+69 QRALTAGVVLSLT
-82 ALLGSVYLDN
+82 ALLVSVYFDN
-92 RIANNAAAQIEVA
+92 REANNGAAQIEIA
-105 GDMLMHSQRLGK
+105 GDMLMHSQRLAK

-135 SRDALSGD
+135 SKSELAGD
-143 LKALQQGS
+143 LQALKSGS
-151 DEKRVRATTGAAEPL
+151 DAKHVRATGEAAAPL
-166 LQAAMQS
+166 LEKAMES
-173 WLRSEK
+173 WQRTEK
-179 SAADVLAQQPV
+179 SAGDVLAQQPT

-199 IFNASNPELLEAAEQ
+199 IFNASNPELLESAEQ

-269 FRETLDGLLNGS
+269 FRETLDGLMNGS

-287 AAADEETRG
+287 AAGDAETRG

-301 SQRFE
+301 SQRFD

-338 LRAELSALQRAYAES
+338 LRGELSALQAAYAEG
-353 ARSRPL
+353 ARVRPL
-359 TLGATVV
+359 TLGATIV
-366 SAALTLLCLVGLAA
+366 SALLTLLFLAGLAA
-380 LYLRDSRMRAL
+380 LYLRDSRARTL

-407 KRNNDNTQKAILQ
+407 KRNNDATQKAILQ

-431 DLTRQATVTED
+431 DLTKQATVTED

-466 QTAGEVTQASGQVQA
+466 QTAGEVTQASSQVQD
-481 TSTQLVSTT
+481 TSTELVAAS

-527 SLSAAEQGQEA
+527 SLAAAEQGQHA
-538 VQNAIAGMNDIREQI
+538 VQNAIVGMNDIREQI
-553 QETSK
+553 QDTSK

-647 TQGVVEGARL
+647 TQGVVEGAKL
-657 SDHAG
+657 SDNAG
-662 AALVEIGRVSRQLAE
+662 AALMEIGRVSRQLAE
-677 LIEQISQSTSHEA
+677 LIEQISQTTSHEA
-690 DLATTVARHIE
+690 GLATAVARNIE
-701 RILQVTEQTTTGTR
+701 GILQVTEQTSSGTR
-715 QTAQSVRQLTLLS
+715 QTALSVRQLTLLT
-728 EELRNSVSRFK
+728 EELRNSVLRFK

>member
-1 MGFKNFSLGRR
+1 MGFKKISLGSRK
-12 TPAADAATS
+12 PAADAA
-21 LAGGPDEPGVAYAAG
+21 AGLVEDRAGAAAAG
-36 PEPAPVPPAAAGL
+36 MRAAGL
-49 GATPLEHLGRW
+49 GRSPVDAVSSWLE
-60 LGRMPFASQ
+60 RMPFSSQ
-69 QRLLTVGVVVSLV
+69 QRGLTIGVVVSLV
-82 ALLGSVYLDN
+82 ALLGSVYMDN
-92 RIANNAAAQIEVA
+92 RIANNAAAQIEVS

-117 AVPVA
+117 AAPVA
-122 LLGNAQAFTQLRQ
+122 LLGNVQAFTQLRQ
-135 SRDALSGD
+135 SKEALAED
-143 LKALQQGS
+143 LQALLAGS
-151 DEKRVRATTGAAEPL
+151 VEKQVRATTGAAQPL
-166 LQAAMQS
+166 LETAIGS
-173 WLRSEK
+173 WKRSEK

-199 IFNASNPELLEAAEQ
+199 VFNASNPELLEAAEQ
-214 VAAIKLQS
+214 VAALKLQS
-222 GANAREVAASAQL
+222 GSNAREVAASAQL

-247 EFLAGEGVNPETAFL
+247 EFLSGEGVNPETAFL

-281 EALRLS
+281 EALRLN
-287 AAADEETRG
+287 AATDAETRG

-301 SQRFE
+301 SERFD

-338 LRAELSALQRAYAES
+338 LRGELSALQKAYAEA
-353 ARSRPL
+353 ARFRPV

-366 SAALTLLCLVGLAA
+366 SALMTLLCLAGLAA
-380 LYLRDSRMRAL
+380 LYLRDSRLRTL

-399 AEARRLDE
+399 AETRRLEE
-407 KRNNDNTQKAILQ
+407 KRNNDTTQKAILQ

-466 QTAGEVTQASGQVQA
+466 QTAGEVTLASGQVQA
-481 TSTQLVSTT
+481 TSNQLATTT

-505 EMADR
+505 DMADR

-527 SLSAAEQGQEA
+527 SLTAAEQGQQA

-553 QETSK
+553 QDTSK

-657 SDHAG
+657 SDNAG
-662 AALVEIGRVSRQLAE
+662 AALQEIGRVSRQLAE
-677 LIEQISQSTSHEA
+677 LIEQISRSTSHEA
-690 DLATTVARHIE
+690 DLAGGVARHIE
-701 RILQVTEQTTTGTR
+701 RILQATEHTTAGTR
-715 QTAQSVRQLTLLS
+715 QTANSVRELTQLT

>member
-1 MGFKNFSLGRR
+1 MGFKKISLGSRK
-12 TPAADAATS
+12 PAA
-21 LAGGPDEPGVAYAAG
+21 E
-36 PEPAPVPPAAAGL
+36 AAAGL
-49 GATPLEHLGRW
+49 VEDRAGAAAAGMRAGGLGRSPVDAVSSW
-60 LGRMPFASQ
+60 LERMPFSSQ
-69 QRLLTVGVVVSLV
+69 QRALTIGVVVSLV
-82 ALLGSVYLDN
+82 ALLGSVYMDN
-92 RIANNAAAQIEVA
+92 RIANNAAAQIEVS

-117 AVPVA
+117 AAPVA
-122 LLGNAQAFTQLRQ
+122 LLGNVQAFTQLRQ
-135 SRDALSGD
+135 SKEALAED
-143 LKALQQGS
+143 LQALLAGS
-151 DEKRVRATTGAAEPL
+151 AEKQVRATTGAAQPL
-166 LQAAMQS
+166 LETAISS
-173 WLRSEK
+173 WKRSEK

-199 IFNASNPELLEAAEQ
+199 VFNASNPELLEAAEQ
-214 VAAIKLQS
+214 VAALKLQS
-222 GANAREVAASAQL
+222 GSNAREVAASAQL

-247 EFLAGEGVNPETAFL
+247 EFLSGEGVNPETAFL

-281 EALRLS
+281 EALRLN
-287 AAADEETRG
+287 AATDAETRG

-301 SQRFE
+301 SQRFD
-306 AVQKTTQTILQ
+306 AVQKTTQAILQ

-338 LRAELSALQRAYAES
+338 LRGELSALQKAYAEA
-353 ARSRPL
+353 ARFRPV

-366 SAALTLLCLVGLAA
+366 SALLTLLCLAGLAA
-380 LYLRDSRMRAL
+380 LYLRDSRLRTL

-399 AEARRLDE
+399 AETRRLEE
-407 KRNNDNTQKAILQ
+407 KRNNDTTQKAILQ

-466 QTAGEVTQASGQVQA
+466 QTAGEVTLASGQVQA
-481 TSTQLVSTT
+481 TSNQLATTT

-505 EMADR
+505 DMADR

-527 SLSAAEQGQEA
+527 SLTAAEQGQQA

-553 QETSK
+553 QDTSK

-657 SDHAG
+657 SDNAG
-662 AALVEIGRVSRQLAE
+662 AALQEIGRVSRQLAE
-677 LIEQISQSTSHEA
+677 LIEQISRSTSHEA
-690 DLATTVARHIE
+690 DLAGGVARHIE
-701 RILQVTEQTTTGTR
+701 RILQATEHTTAGTR
-715 QTAQSVRQLTLLS
+715 QTANSVRELTQLT

>member
-1 MGFKNFSLGRR
+1 MGIKKMSLGRR
-12 TPAADAATS
+12 T
-21 LAGGPDEPGVAYAAG
+21 
-36 PEPAPVPPAAAGL
+36 AAAGAAAEAVAPRRSVFAKGSA
-49 GATPLEHLGRW
+49 GADKGGLGRTPVEQLSGW
-60 LGRMPFASQ
+60 LSRMPFASQ
-69 QRLLTVGVVVSLV
+69 QRTLTVGVVVSLV
-82 ALLGSVYLDN
+82 ALLASVYLDN
-92 RIANNAAAQIEVA
+92 RQATNGAAQIEIA
-105 GDMLMHSQRLGK
+105 GNMLMHSQRLGK

-135 SRDALSGD
+135 SKEQLTAD
-143 LKALQQGS
+143 LLALQNGS
-151 DEKRVRATTGAAEPL
+151 DEKHVSATTGTAIPL
-166 LQAAMQS
+166 LETAMNS
-173 WLRSEK
+173 WKRSEK
-179 SAADVLAQQPV
+179 SAGDVLAQQPI

-214 VAAIKLQS
+214 VAAIKLQAGS
-222 GANAREVAASAQL
+222 NAREVAASAQL

-247 EFLAGEGVNPETAFL
+247 EFLSGEGVNPETAFL

-269 FRETLDGLLNGS
+269 FRETLDGLMNGS
-281 EALRLS
+281 DALRLT
-287 AAADEETRG
+287 AATDAETRS

-338 LRAELSALQRAYAES
+338 LRGELSTLQTAYS
-353 ARSRPL
+353 DGARYRPW
-359 TLGATVV
+359 TLGATIV
-366 SAALTLLCLVGLAA
+366 SALSTLIFLAGLAA
-380 LYLRDSRMRAL
+380 LYLRDSRVRAL

-407 KRNNDNTQKAILQ
+407 KRNNDATQKAILQ

-451 NYTVEELRELVGRVQ
+451 NYTVEELKELVGRVQ
-466 QTAGEVTQASGQVQA
+466 QTAVDVQQASSQVQE
-481 TSTQLVSTT
+481 TSVQLAATT

-527 SLSAAEQGQEA
+527 SLAAAEQGQQA
-538 VQNAIAGMNDIREQI
+538 VENAITGMNGIRDQI

-657 SDHAG
+657 SDNAG

-677 LIEQISQSTSHEA
+677 LIEQISQTTSHEA
-690 DLATTVARHIE
+690 GLATNVARHIDG
-701 RILQVTEQTTTGTR
+701 ILQVTAQTTSGTR
-715 QTAQSVRQLTLLS
+715 QTATSVRQLTALT

>member
-1 MGFKNFSLGRR
+1 MGFKMFSLGRQA
-12 TPAADAATS
+12 PAAGAAELAADAA
-21 LAGGPDEPGVAYAAG
+21 AA
-36 PEPAPVPPAAAGL
+36 PSTRSTPAETL
-49 GATPLEHLGRW
+49 SGR
-60 LGRMPFASQ
+60 LSRIPFASQ
-69 QRLLTVGVVVSLV
+69 QRALTTGVVVSLA
-82 ALLGSVYLDN
+82 ALLASVYFDN
-92 RIANNAAAQIEVA
+92 REANNGAAQIEIA
-105 GDMLMHSQRLGK
+105 GDMLMHSQRLAK

-135 SRDALSGD
+135 SKSELAGD
-143 LKALQQGS
+143 LQALQNGS
-151 DEKRVRATTGAAEPL
+151 DAKHVRATGAAAAPL
-166 LQAAMQS
+166 LEKAMES
-173 WLRSEK
+173 WQRTEK
-179 SAADVLAQQPV
+179 SAGDVLAQQPT

-199 IFNASNPELLEAAEQ
+199 IFNASNPELLESAEQ

-269 FRETLDGLLNGS
+269 FRETLDGLMNGS

-287 AAADEETRG
+287 AAGDAETRG

-301 SQRFE
+301 SQRFD

-338 LRAELSALQRAYAES
+338 LRGELSALQAAYAQG
-353 ARSRPL
+353 ARMRPL
-359 TLGATVV
+359 TLGATIV
-366 SAALTLLCLVGLAA
+366 SALLTLLFLAGLAA
-380 LYLRDSRMRAL
+380 LYLRDSRARTL

-407 KRNNDNTQKAILQ
+407 KRNNDATQKAILQ

-431 DLTRQATVTED
+431 DLTKQATVTED

-466 QTAGEVTQASGQVQA
+466 QTAGEVTQASGQVQD
-481 TSTQLVSTT
+481 TSTELVAAS

-527 SLSAAEQGQEA
+527 SLAAAEQGQHA
-538 VQNAIAGMNDIREQI
+538 VQNAIVGMNDIREQI
-553 QETSK
+553 QDTSK

-647 TQGVVEGARL
+647 TQGVVEGAKL
-657 SDHAG
+657 SDNAG

-677 LIEQISQSTSHEA
+677 LIEQISQTTSHEA
-690 DLATTVARHIE
+690 GLATAVARNIE
-701 RILQVTEQTTTGTR
+701 GILQVTEQTSSGTR
-715 QTAQSVRQLTLLS
+715 QTALSVRQLTLLT
-728 EELRNSVSRFK
+728 EELRNSVLRFK

>member
-1 MGFKNFSLGRR
+1 MGFKMFSLGRQAPAAGAAELAVDAAAAPITR
-12 TPAADAATS
+12 STPAEKLS
-21 LAGGPDEPGVAYAAG
+21 
-36 PEPAPVPPAAAGL
+36 
-49 GATPLEHLGRW
+49 GR
-60 LGRMPFASQ
+60 LSRIPFASQ
-69 QRLLTVGVVVSLV
+69 QRALTAGVVLSLV
-82 ALLGSVYLDN
+82 ALLASVYFDN
-92 RIANNAAAQIEVA
+92 REANNGAAQIEIA
-105 GDMLMHSQRLGK
+105 GDMLMHSQRLAK

-135 SRDALSGD
+135 SKSELAGD
-143 LKALQQGS
+143 LQALQDGS
-151 DEKRVRATTGAAEPL
+151 EAKHVRATGAVAAPL
-166 LQAAMQS
+166 LEKAMES
-173 WLRSEK
+173 WQRTEK
-179 SAADVLAQQPV
+179 SAGDVLAQQPT

-199 IFNASNPELLEAAEQ
+199 IFNASNPELLESAEQ

-269 FRETLDGLLNGS
+269 FRETLDGLMNGS

-287 AAADEETRG
+287 AAGDAETRG

-301 SQRFE
+301 SQRFD

-338 LRAELSALQRAYAES
+338 LRGELSALQAAYAQG
-353 ARSRPL
+353 ARVRPL
-359 TLGATVV
+359 TLGATIV
-366 SAALTLLCLVGLAA
+366 SALLTLLFLAGLAA
-380 LYLRDSRMRAL
+380 LYLRDSRARTL

-407 KRNNDNTQKAILQ
+407 KRNNDATQKAILQ

-431 DLTRQATVTED
+431 DLTKQATVTED

-466 QTAGEVTQASGQVQA
+466 QTAGEVTQASGQVQD
-481 TSTQLVSTT
+481 TSTELVAAS

-527 SLSAAEQGQEA
+527 SLAAAEQGQHA
-538 VQNAIAGMNDIREQI
+538 VQNAIVGMNDIREQI
-553 QETSK
+553 QDTSK

-647 TQGVVEGARL
+647 TQGVVEGAKL
-657 SDHAG
+657 SDNAG

-677 LIEQISQSTSHEA
+677 LIEQISQTTSHEA
-690 DLATTVARHIE
+690 GLATAVARNIE
-701 RILQVTEQTTTGTR
+701 GILQVTEQTSSGTR
-715 QTAQSVRQLTLLS
+715 QTALSVRQLTLLT
-728 EELRNSVSRFK
+728 EELRNSVLRFK

>member
-1 MGFKNFSLGRR
+1 MGFKKISLGRR
-12 TPAADAATS
+12 KPAADAA
-21 LAGGPDEPGVAYAAG
+21 
-36 PEPAPVPPAAAGL
+36 AGL
-49 GATPLEHLGRW
+49 VGDRAGAASADARADRLGRSPVDAVSSW
-60 LGRMPFASQ
+60 LASMPFSSQ
-69 QRLLTVGVVVSLV
+69 QRSLTIGVVVSLV
-82 ALLGSVYLDN
+82 ALLGSVYMDN
-92 RIANNAAAQIEVA
+92 RIANNAAAQIEIS

-117 AVPVA
+117 AAPVA
-122 LLGNAQAFTQLRQ
+122 LLGNVQAFTQLRQ
-135 SRDALSGD
+135 SREALAED
-143 LKALQQGS
+143 LQALLAGS
-151 DEKRVRATTGAAEPL
+151 ADKQVRATTGAAQAL
-166 LQAAMQS
+166 LETAISS
-173 WLRSEK
+173 WKRSEK

-199 IFNASNPELLEAAEQ
+199 VFNASNPELLEAAEQ
-214 VAAIKLQS
+214 VAALKLQS
-222 GANAREVAASAQL
+222 GANSREVAASAQL

-247 EFLAGEGVNPETAFL
+247 EFLSGEGVNPETAFL

-281 EALRLS
+281 EALRLN
-287 AAADEETRG
+287 AATDAETRG

-301 SQRFE
+301 SQRFD

-338 LRAELSALQRAYAES
+338 LRGELSALQKSYAEA
-353 ARSRPL
+353 ARYRPV
-359 TLGATVV
+359 TLGAMLV
-366 SAALTLLCLVGLAA
+366 SALMTLLCLTGLAS
-380 LYLRDSRMRAL
+380 LYLRDSRLRAL
-391 EAEARERE
+391 EAEARERD
-399 AEARRLDE
+399 AEARRLEE
-407 KRNNDNTQKAILQ
+407 KRNNDTTQKAILQ

-466 QTAGEVTQASGQVQA
+466 QTAGEVTLASGQVQA
-481 TSTQLVSTT
+481 TSNQLATTT

-505 EMADR
+505 DMADR

-527 SLSAAEQGQEA
+527 SLTAAEQGQHA
-538 VQNAIAGMNDIREQI
+538 VQNAIAGMNDIRDQI

-600 AGRGFSVVAEEVQRL
+600 AGRGFTVVAEEVQRL

-657 SDHAG
+657 SDNAG
-662 AALVEIGRVSRQLAE
+662 AALQEIGRVSRQLAE
-677 LIEQISQSTSHEA
+677 LIEQISRSTSHEA
-690 DLATTVARHIE
+690 DLAGGVARHIE
-701 RILQVTEQTTTGTR
+701 RILQATEHTTAGTR
-715 QTAQSVRQLTLLS
+715 QTASSVRELTQLT

>member
-1 MGFKNFSLGRR
+1 MGFKNISLGRR
-12 TPAADAATS
+12 APVAAAAEVAVNAAAPADRSTPAERIADR
-21 LAGGPDEPGVAYAAG
+21 LA
-36 PEPAPVPPAAAGL
+36 
-49 GATPLEHLGRW
+49 RI
-60 LGRMPFASQ
+60 PFASQ
-69 QRLLTVGVVVSLV
+69 QRALTGGVVLSLV
-82 ALLGSVYLDN
+82 ALLASVYADN
-92 RIANNAAAQIEVA
+92 REANNGAAQIEIA
-105 GDMLMHSQRLGK
+105 GDMLMHSQRLAK

-122 LLGNAQAFTQLRQ
+122 LLGNAQGFTQLRQ
-135 SRDALSGD
+135 SKAELAGD
-143 LKALQQGS
+143 LQSLQNGS
-151 DEKRVRATTGAAEPL
+151 DEKHVRATGGAAAPL
-166 LQAAMQS
+166 LEKAIES
-173 WLRSEK
+173 WRRTEK
-179 SAADVLAQQPV
+179 SAGDVLAQQPT

-199 IFNASNPELLEAAEQ
+199 IFNASNPELLESAEQ
-214 VAAIKLQS
+214 VAAIKLQG

-281 EALRLS
+281 EALRL
-287 AAADEETRG
+287 AATGDAETRT

-301 SQRFE
+301 SQRFD

-338 LRAELSALQRAYAES
+338 LRGELSQLQSAYAEG
-353 ARSRPL
+353 ARVRPL
-359 TLGATVV
+359 TLGATIV
-366 SAALTLLCLVGLAA
+366 SAVLTLLFLAGLAA
-380 LYLRDSRMRAL
+380 LYLRDSRARAS
-391 EAEARERE
+391 EAEAREHE
-399 AEARRLDE
+399 AEARRLEE
-407 KRNNDNTQKAILQ
+407 KRNNDATQKAILQ

-466 QTAGEVTQASGQVQA
+466 QTAGEVTQASGQVQD
-481 TSTQLVSTT
+481 TSTQLVAAS

-527 SLSAAEQGQEA
+527 SLAAAEQGQHA

-553 QETSK
+553 QDTSK

-647 TQGVVEGARL
+647 TQGVVEGAKL
-657 SDHAG
+657 SDNAG

-677 LIEQISQSTSHEA
+677 LIEQISQTTSHEA
-690 DLATTVARHIE
+690 GLATAVARNIE
-701 RILQVTEQTTTGTR
+701 GILQVTEQTSSGTR
-715 QTAQSVRQLTLLS
+715 QTALSVRQLTLLT
-728 EELRNSVSRFK
+728 EELRNSVLRFK

>member
-1 MGFKNFSLGRR
+1 MGFKMFSLGRQA
-12 TPAADAATS
+12 PAAGAAELAADAA
-21 LAGGPDEPGVAYAAG
+21 AA
-36 PEPAPVPPAAAGL
+36 PSKRSTPAETL
-49 GATPLEHLGRW
+49 SGR
-60 LGRMPFASQ
+60 LSRIPFASQ
-69 QRLLTVGVVVSLV
+69 QRALTTGVVVSLA
-82 ALLGSVYLDN
+82 ALLASVYFDN
-92 RIANNAAAQIEVA
+92 REANNGAAQIEIA
-105 GDMLMHSQRLGK
+105 GDMLMHSQRLAK

-135 SRDALSGD
+135 SKSELAGD
-143 LKALQQGS
+143 LQALQNGS
-151 DEKRVRATTGAAEPL
+151 DAKHVRATGAAAAPL
-166 LQAAMQS
+166 LEKAMES
-173 WLRSEK
+173 WQRTEK
-179 SAADVLAQQPV
+179 TAGDVLAQQPT

-199 IFNASNPELLEAAEQ
+199 IFNASNPELLESAEQ

-269 FRETLDGLLNGS
+269 FRETLDGLINGS

-287 AAADEETRG
+287 AAGDAETRG

-301 SQRFE
+301 SQRFD

-338 LRAELSALQRAYAES
+338 LRGELSALQAAYAQG
-353 ARSRPL
+353 ARMRPL
-359 TLGATVV
+359 TLGATIV
-366 SAALTLLCLVGLAA
+366 SALLTLLFLAGLAA
-380 LYLRDSRMRAL
+380 LYLRDSRARTL

-407 KRNNDNTQKAILQ
+407 KRNNDATQKAILQ

-431 DLTRQATVTED
+431 DLTKQATVTED

-466 QTAGEVTQASGQVQA
+466 QTAGEVTQASGQVQD
-481 TSTQLVSTT
+481 TSTELVAAS

-527 SLSAAEQGQEA
+527 SLAAAEQGQHA
-538 VQNAIAGMNDIREQI
+538 VQNAIVGMNDIREQI
-553 QETSK
+553 QDTSK

-647 TQGVVEGARL
+647 TQGVVEGAKL
-657 SDHAG
+657 SDNAG

-677 LIEQISQSTSHEA
+677 LIEQISQTTSHEA
-690 DLATTVARHIE
+690 GLATAVARNIE
-701 RILQVTEQTTTGTR
+701 GILQVTEQTSSGTR
-715 QTAQSVRQLTLLS
+715 QTALSVRQLTLLT
-728 EELRNSVSRFK
+728 EELRNSVLRFK

>member
-1 MGFKNFSLGRR
+1 MVIKKISLGRR
-12 TPAADAATS
+12 TSAAGGAGGSANADAPHTS
-21 LAGGPDEPGVAYAAG
+21 VFAKAASKTG
-36 PEPAPVPPAAAGL
+36 GL
-49 GATPLEHLGRW
+49 GQSPAGQMSGW
-60 LGRMPFASQ
+60 LTNMPFASQ
-69 QRLLTVGVVVSLV
+69 QRALTAGVVVSLL
-82 ALLGSVYLDN
+82 ALLASVYLDN
-92 RIANNAAAQIEVA
+92 RQATNGAAQIEIT
-105 GDMLMHSQRLGK
+105 GNMLMHSQRLGK

-135 SRDALSGD
+135 SKEQMTAD
-143 LKALQQGS
+143 LLALQNGS
-151 DEKRVRATTGAAEPL
+151 DEMHVRATTGEAVPL
-166 LQAAMQS
+166 LDKAQTS
-173 WLRSEK
+173 WKRSEK
-179 SAADVLAQQPV
+179 SAADVLAQQPI

-214 VAAIKLQS
+214 VAAIKLQAGS
-222 GANAREVAASAQL
+222 NTREVAASAQL

-247 EFLAGEGVNPETAFL
+247 EFLSGEGVNPETAFL

-269 FRETLDGLLNGS
+269 FRETLDGLTNGS

-287 AAADEETRG
+287 PANDAETRT
-296 YLQQL
+296 YLKQL
-301 SQRFE
+301 SERFE

-338 LRAELSALQRAYAES
+338 LRGELSQLQTTYAEG
-353 ARSRPL
+353 ARFRPW
-359 TLGATVV
+359 TLGAMIA
-366 SAALTLLCLVGLAA
+366 SAVATLLCLAGLAA
-380 LYLRDSRMRAL
+380 LYLRDSRVRTL

-407 KRNNDNTQKAILQ
+407 KRNNDTTQKAILQ

-451 NYTVEELRELVGRVQ
+451 NYTVEELKELVGRVQ
-466 QTAGEVTQASGQVQA
+466 QTAGEVQTASSQVQE
-481 TSTQLVSTT
+481 TSVQLAATT
-490 EEQSRQIRQTGESVV
+490 EEQTRQIRQTGESVV

-527 SLSAAEQGQEA
+527 SLAAAEQGQNA
-538 VQNAIAGMNDIREQI
+538 VQNAIAGMNGIREQI

-640 VHAMERS
+640 VHAMEQS
-647 TQGVVEGARL
+647 TAGVVEGARL
-657 SDHAG
+657 SDNAG

-677 LIEQISQSTSHEA
+677 LIEQISQTTSHEA
-690 DLATTVARHIE
+690 GLATNVAHHIE
-701 RILQVTEQTTTGTR
+701 GILEVTAQTTAGTR
-715 QTAQSVRQLTLLS
+715 QTATSVRQLTALT
-728 EELRNSVSRFK
+728 EELRNSVLRFK

>member
-1 MGFKNFSLGRR
+1 MGIKKISLGRR
-12 TPAADAATS
+12 T
-21 LAGGPDEPGVAYAAG
+21 
-36 PEPAPVPPAAAGL
+36 AAAGVAAQAAAPRASMFAK
-49 GATPLEHLGRW
+49 GDAGQGGLGRSPVELMTGW
-60 LGRMPFASQ
+60 LSRMPFSSQ
-69 QRLLTVGVVVSLV
+69 QRALTVGVVVSLL
-82 ALLGSVYLDN
+82 ALLASVYLDN
-92 RIANNAAAQIEVA
+92 RQATNGAAQIEIA

-135 SRDALSGD
+135 SKEQLTAD
-143 LKALQQGS
+143 LLALQNGS
-151 DEKRVRATTGAAEPL
+151 DEKHVRATTGAAEPL
-166 LQAAMQS
+166 LEKAFSS
-173 WLRSEK
+173 WKRSEK
-179 SAADVLAQQPV
+179 SAADVLAQQPI

-214 VAAIKLQS
+214 VAAIKLQA
-222 GANAREVAASAQL
+222 GANTREVAASAQL

-247 EFLAGEGVNPETAFL
+247 EFLSGEGVNPETAFL

-269 FRETLDGLLNGS
+269 FRETLDGLMNGS

-287 AAADEETRG
+287 PANDAETRS

-338 LRAELSALQRAYAES
+338 LRGELSQLQSAYAEG
-353 ARSRPL
+353 ARLRPW
-359 TLGATVV
+359 TLGAMVL
-366 SAALTLLCLVGLAA
+366 SAIATLLCLAGLAA
-380 LYLRDSRMRAL
+380 LYLRDSRVRAL

-407 KRNNDNTQKAILQ
+407 KRNNDATQKAILQ

-451 NYTVEELRELVGRVQ
+451 NYTVEELKELVGRVQ
-466 QTAGEVTQASGQVQA
+466 QTAGEVQHASAQVQD
-481 TSTQLVSTT
+481 TSVQLAATT

-527 SLSAAEQGQEA
+527 SLAAAEQGQQA
-538 VQNAIAGMNDIREQI
+538 VQNAITGMNGIRDQI

-640 VHAMERS
+640 VHAMEQS

-657 SDHAG
+657 SDNAG
-662 AALVEIGRVSRQLAE
+662 AALLEIGRVSRQLAE
-677 LIEQISQSTSHEA
+677 LIEQISQTTSHEA
-690 DLATTVARHIE
+690 SLATNVAHHIE
-701 RILQVTEQTTTGTR
+701 GILQVTAQTTAGTR
-715 QTAQSVRQLTLLS
+715 QTAQSVRQLTALT

>member
-1 MGFKNFSLGRR
+1 MGFKMFSLGRQAPAAGAAELAVDAAAAPITR
-12 TPAADAATS
+12 STPAEKLS
-21 LAGGPDEPGVAYAAG
+21 
-36 PEPAPVPPAAAGL
+36 
-49 GATPLEHLGRW
+49 GR
-60 LGRMPFASQ
+60 LSRIPFASQ
-69 QRLLTVGVVVSLV
+69 QRALTAGVVLSLV
-82 ALLGSVYLDN
+82 ALLASVYFDN
-92 RIANNAAAQIEVA
+92 REANNGAAQIEIA
-105 GDMLMHSQRLGK
+105 GDMLMHSQRLAK

-135 SRDALSGD
+135 SKSELAGD
-143 LKALQQGS
+143 LQALQAGS
-151 DEKRVRATTGAAEPL
+151 EAKHVRATGAVAAPL
-166 LQAAMQS
+166 LEKAMES
-173 WLRSEK
+173 WQRTEK
-179 SAADVLAQQPV
+179 SAGDVLAQQPT

-199 IFNASNPELLEAAEQ
+199 IFNASNPELLESAEQ

-269 FRETLDGLLNGS
+269 FRETLDGLMNGS

-287 AAADEETRG
+287 AAGDAETRG

-301 SQRFE
+301 SQRFD

-338 LRAELSALQRAYAES
+338 LRGELSALQAAYAQG
-353 ARSRPL
+353 ARVRPL
-359 TLGATVV
+359 TLGATIV
-366 SAALTLLCLVGLAA
+366 SALLTLLFLAGLAA
-380 LYLRDSRMRAL
+380 LYLRDSRARTL

-407 KRNNDNTQKAILQ
+407 KRNNDATQKAILQ

-431 DLTRQATVTED
+431 DLTKQATVTED

-466 QTAGEVTQASGQVQA
+466 QTAGEVTQASGQVQD
-481 TSTQLVSTT
+481 TSTELVAAS

-527 SLSAAEQGQEA
+527 SLAAAEQGQHA
-538 VQNAIAGMNDIREQI
+538 VQNAIVGMNDIREQI
-553 QETSK
+553 QDTSK

-647 TQGVVEGARL
+647 TQGVVEGAKL
-657 SDHAG
+657 SDNAG

-677 LIEQISQSTSHEA
+677 LIEQISQTTSHEA
-690 DLATTVARHIE
+690 GLATAVARNIE
-701 RILQVTEQTTTGTR
+701 GILQVTEQTSSGTR
-715 QTAQSVRQLTLLS
+715 QTALSVRQLTLLT
-728 EELRNSVSRFK
+728 EELRNSVLRFK

>member
-1 MGFKNFSLGRR
+1 MGFKKISLGRR
-12 TPAADAATS
+12 KPAADAA
-21 LAGGPDEPGVAYAAG
+21 
-36 PEPAPVPPAAAGL
+36 AGL
-49 GATPLEHLGRW
+49 VGDSAGAAPSASTAPRADGLGRTPLEAVSAL
-60 LGRMPFASQ
+60 LSRMPFSSQ
-69 QRLLTVGVVVSLV
+69 QRALTIGVVVSLV
-82 ALLGSVYLDN
+82 ALLGSVYMDN
-92 RIANNAAAQIEVA
+92 RIANNAAAQIEIS

-117 AVPVA
+117 AAPVA
-122 LLGNAQAFTQLRQ
+122 LLGNMQAFTQLRQ
-135 SRDALSGD
+135 SKEALAAD
-143 LKALQQGS
+143 LQALQAGS
-151 DEKRVRATTGAAEPL
+151 DDRHVRATTGEAQPL
-166 LQAAMQS
+166 LETAISS
-173 WLRSEK
+173 WKRSEK
-179 SAADVLAQQPV
+179 SAADVLAQQAV

-199 IFNASNPELLEAAEQ
+199 VFNASNPELLEAAEQ
-214 VAAIKLQS
+214 VAALKLQS
-222 GANAREVAASAQL
+222 GSNAREVAASAQL

-247 EFLAGEGVNPETAFL
+247 EFLSGEGVNPETAFL

-281 EALRLS
+281 EALRLN
-287 AAADEETRG
+287 AATDAETRG

-301 SQRFE
+301 SQRFD

-332 FNDNEA
+332 FNDNES
-338 LRAELSALQRAYAES
+338 LRGELSALQKSYSEG
-353 ARSRPL
+353 ARFRPV
-359 TLGATVV
+359 TLGAMLV
-366 SAALTLLCLVGLAA
+366 SALATLLCLAGLAS
-380 LYLRDSRMRAL
+380 LYLRDSRLRAV

-399 AEARRLDE
+399 AEARRLEE
-407 KRNNDNTQKAILQ
+407 KRNNDTTQKAILQ

-466 QTAGEVTQASGQVQA
+466 QTAGEVTLASGQVQA
-481 TSTQLVSTT
+481 TSNQLATTT

-505 EMADR
+505 DMADR

-527 SLSAAEQGQEA
+527 SLTAAEQGQQA

-600 AGRGFSVVAEEVQRL
+600 AGRGFTVVAEEVQRL

-657 SDHAG
+657 SDNAG
-662 AALVEIGRVSRQLAE
+662 AALQEIGRVSRQLAE
-677 LIEQISQSTSHEA
+677 LIEQISRSTSHEA
-690 DLATTVARHIE
+690 DLAGGVARHIE
-701 RILQVTEQTTTGTR
+701 RILQATEQTTAGTR
-715 QTAQSVRQLTLLS
+715 QTANSVRDLTQLT